1 MGKFLMWVFIILF
14 GFWLLGTM
22 QIKNEEKATAER
34 VAKMNPEELQAHNNE
49 NCKWDKLGRYE
60 YAIKQS
66 LKDPESYKRI
76 DYLFFDDSSL
86 KIKYTAT
93 NSFGGR
99 VQEGIRVYFEPDFC
113 GEQVKLIK
121 L

>member
-1 MGKFLMWVFIILF
+1 
-14 GFWLLGTM
+14 
-22 QIKNEEKATAER
+22 TAEK

-49 NCKWDKLGRYE
+49 NCKWGKLGSYE

-66 LKDPESYKRI
+66 LKDPESYKRL
-76 DYLFFDDSSL
+76 DYFFFDDNSL
-86 KIKYTAT
+86 QIKYTAT

-113 GEQVKLIK
+113 GEQVKLIN